1 MSREEQYK
9 GFYDEIFQGKSYI
22 DNRLN
27 IQTSVTDFLVNVFF
41 GQDFSRVVYTN
52 PEFAF
57 RKRIEALAK
66 GVEDKIFFANLDLPF
81 CNFWFSG
88 QPKIIKTMSA
98 SEWNGYMDED
108 IGHQIH
114 FFSTVQDVSVQF
126 YFNRSD
132 DATLAFELAQQ
143 ESLAAYPVR
152 YINDIYWRNKT
163 LQVPVWITV
172 KEITAGNDSFN
183 ESEWLKKNNMYAL
196 TLKLEVET
204 VRVHI
209 HYGKKF
215 VQLPYKWHATGNIDT
230 WKDGDTEYFTQK
242 CILMW
247 AEKAWHM
254 DVCSPKEPTK
264 EVKDIAPQFA
274 DLPLELC
281 DEETLKQIQSVMPNN
296 ATAEMVQGY
305 FKNPVRILFNRLKFN
320 EPKTTIT
327 EEGEVLAWFDV
338 VVKPSTYQY
347 WDYTDVYVPS
357 RQKGEKLVIK
367 NCKDNHVVID
377 GLHPNSTYTVYFI
390 AHDIDGNFNTIPVEF
405 TTPVWSKETLP
416 VVDPVNPEP
425 EQLTNIEKKESEAPT
440 IIRGRG
446 LIGLE
451 L

>member
-1 MSREEQYK
+1 
-9 GFYDEIFQGKSYI
+9 
-22 DNRLN
+22 
-27 IQTSVTDFLVNVFF
+27 
-41 GQDFSRVVYTN
+41 
-52 PEFAF
+52 
-57 RKRIEALAK
+57 
-66 GVEDKIFFANLDLPF
+66 
-81 CNFWFSG
+81 
-88 QPKIIKTMSA
+88 
-98 SEWNGYMDED
+98 
-108 IGHQIH
+108 
-114 FFSTVQDVSVQF
+114 
-126 YFNRSD
+126 
-132 DATLAFELAQQ
+132 
-143 ESLAAYPVR
+143 
-152 YINDIYWRNKT
+152 
-163 LQVPVWITV
+163 
-172 KEITAGNDSFN
+172 
-183 ESEWLKKNNMYAL
+183 
-196 TLKLEVET
+196 
-204 VRVHI
+204 
-209 HYGKKF
+209 
-215 VQLPYKWHATGNIDT
+215 
-230 WKDGDTEYFTQK
+230 
-242 CILMW
+242 
-247 AEKAWHM
+247 
-254 DVCSPKEPTK
+254 
-264 EVKDIAPQFA
+264 
-274 DLPLELC
+274 
-281 DEETLKQIQSVMPNN
+281 MPNN